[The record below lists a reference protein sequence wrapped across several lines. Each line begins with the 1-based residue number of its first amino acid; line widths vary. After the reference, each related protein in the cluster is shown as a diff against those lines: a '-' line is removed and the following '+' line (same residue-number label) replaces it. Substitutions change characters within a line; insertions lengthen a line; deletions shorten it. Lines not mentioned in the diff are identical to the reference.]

1 MITVKIQNNLPEQVR
16 TELAIFCQAGEVKL
30 VFAPELG
37 DTSQLTEEDFIGLV
51 TDISSV
57 DEAEIELQLEIH
69 HPHRF
74 VELSNFELRQI
85 GNDLYVV
92 QIEVF
97 ENYVPG
103 YAPHPPMQEEDEL
116 PLQDPEAPLDDPE
129 Q

>member
-1 MITVKIQNNLPEQVR
+1 MITVKIQNKLPENVR
-16 TELAIFCQAGEVKL
+16 TELAVFCRAGEVKL

-37 DTSQLTEEDFIGLV
+37 DDSQLTEEDLIGVV

-92 QIEVF
+92 QIEIF

-103 YAPHPPMQEEDEL
+103 YAPHPPTQEEDEV
-116 PLQDPEAPLDDPE
+116 PLQDPEVPLDDPE